1 MNMSKTITT
10 VNPATGKPIQTY
22 ETMPADE
29 VQGIVSTAHEAHLRW
44 REMPVEER
52 AGSLTRVAE
61 VLRAG
66 RDKYAQLI
74 TLEMGKLIGEAR
86 AEVEKCAFLC
96 DVYAE
101 NGLQW
106 LREESVTADG
116 REHRVAFEPLGVILS
131 IMPWNFPFWQALRF
145 GVPTLLAGNASVL
158 KHASNVPQCAMA
170 IEEVFREAE
179 LPAGVFRTV
188 FADHQPVAELIAS
201 PLIPGVSLTGS
212 TEAGVRIAKAAGE
225 HLKKCVLELGGS
237 DPFIVLDDVD
247 IDIAAAGAV
256 MGRMI
261 CTGQSC
267 IAAKRFIVVE
277 SVAESFTQN
286 FAQRMSALQAGD
298 PADEQTQVGPL
309 VNVAGLNELQDQ
321 LQRSVDMGAVVVTG
335 GERLRRDGFYLAPT
349 VVSGVT
355 AEMPIAREE
364 VFGPIAPIIA
374 VKDEDEAVQVA
385 NDSIFGLG
393 GCVWTRNVDRGQ
405 RLARRLEVGTTFVNS
420 IVKSDPR
427 MPFGGVKQSG
437 LGRELSK
444 YGLREFVN
452 VKGINV
458 YDHG

>member
-188 FADHQPVAELIAS
+188 FADHQTVAELIAS

>member
-1 MNMSKTITT
+1 MSKTITT

-188 FADHQPVAELIAS
+188 FADHQTVAELIAS

>member
-1 MNMSKTITT
+1 MSKTITT

-22 ETMPADE
+22 ETTPADE

-188 FADHQPVAELIAS
+188 FADHQTVAELIAS